1 MPLDGN
7 EEISMFKD
15 FFSSTSDMPGET
27 RSGSDPCTVLPIAR
41 EAEPPVTTVR
51 SRIPPVNENRESLVF
66 TVCCGVLPVEH
77 GGSPVFTVC
86 CGVLPVEHGGSL
98 VFTVC
103 CGVLPVEHG
112 EHPVFAVHGRTP
124 SKECRTRGR
133 SGAPVSSP
141 GPRLFVLS
149 QS

>member
-77 GGSPVFTVC
+77 GGS
-86 CGVLPVEHGGSL
+86 L

-112 EHPVFAVHGRTP
+112 EHPVFAVHDRTP